1 MNLINKEN
9 DVNLSISPK
18 NLEIDIGLKKITI
31 KDRFTLILGKF
42 KRELFQEFQ
51 NRDFIQIIEK
61 FDLIPAKKLITY
73 FQNQSDELKNLDN
86 SLKILELLT
95 KYREIVEYNLDVF
108 AKFNKIIEISIST
121 FRYVYLSERKNQLI
135 SELELAK
142 IHKKSSELS
151 AIVDLIKKLN
161 ESIKT
166 NQIKSNYIKEDYYQ
180 HKNQIEQKRRTLTS
194 FEENIT
200 ELNKVK
206 KLCFNQ
212 INRITRQ
219 IEGSANNQDND
230 SMLKLGI
237 SNDLSNAEKIRAL
250 QKKAKDTQYEINQIK
265 SRSKQV
271 KEELEK
277 LTPHYNI
284 YKNDYEGILESVKN
298 DENRIRM
305 LQIEY
310 EKEITTNS
318 ETQIEE
324 IKNLLENP
332 VRPLLEIEDEISR
345 INSELEAISIPDD
358 FFRAE
363 NPSNLGVIIENLRE
377 IDVILRS
384 NDKKISIYRNEEEIS
399 KIFKKYNVFESVIK
413 DLEGI
418 VNTFLKKINLEMKF
432 ILVINETN
440 TALFLKTVFTRNSKE
455 KANFEGLTTPEKI
468 FFIISFFI
476 STGVILGHDNIFF
489 SNLFIPNIYN
499 KAGSI
504 YRTIRRIIP
513 IFETN
518 DKLTKYK
525 LIFLLSNLE
534 LKKEINNIKLIKV

>member
-1 MNLINKEN
+1 LNLINKEN
-9 DVNLSISPK
+9 EVNLSINPK
-18 NLEIDIGLKKITI
+18 NLELDIGLKKITI

-42 KRELFQEFQ
+42 QRELIQEYQ
-51 NRDFIQIIEK
+51 NRDFLQIIEN
-61 FDLIPAKKLITY
+61 FDLIPAKKLINY
-73 FQNQSDELKNLDN
+73 FKNQADDLKNLDN

-95 KYREIVEYNLDVF
+95 KYREIVEYNLNVF
-108 AKFNKIIEISIST
+108 AKFNNIIEISIST
-121 FRYVYLSERKNQLI
+121 LRCVYLSERKNQLI
-135 SELELAK
+135 SELESAK
-142 IHKKSSELS
+142 KHNKSSELS
-151 AIVDLIKKLN
+151 AIVDLINKLN

-166 NQIKSNYIKEDYYQ
+166 NQIKLNYIKEDYYQ
-180 HKNQIEQKRRTLTS
+180 RKNQIEQKRGTLSS

-200 ELNKVK
+200 ELDKIK
-206 KLCFNQ
+206 KLCFSQ

-219 IEGSANNQDND
+219 IEGSTNNQDND

-237 SNDLSNAEKIRAL
+237 GNNLSNAEKIRAL
-250 QKKAKDTQYEINQIK
+250 QKNAKDTQYEINQIK

-277 LTPHYNI
+277 LSPHYNI
-284 YKNDYEGILESVKN
+284 YKNDYEGILELVEN

-310 EKEITTNS
+310 EKEINTNS

-324 IKNLLENP
+324 IKDLLKNP

-345 INSELEAISIPDD
+345 IKSELEAISIPND
-358 FFRAE
+358 FFSAE
-363 NPSNLGVIIENLRE
+363 KPSNLGVVIENLRE
-377 IDVILRS
+377 IDGILRS
-384 NDKKISIYRNEEEIS
+384 NDKKISICRNEEEIS
-399 KIFKKYNVFESVIK
+399 KIFEKYNVFESLIK

-418 VNTFLKKINLEMKF
+418 VNTFLIKINLEMKF
-432 ILVINETN
+432 LLVVNDTN
-440 TALFLKTVFTRNSKE
+440 TTLFLKTFFTKNSKE
-455 KANFEGLTTPEKI
+455 KVNFEGLTTPEKI

-476 STGVILGHDNIFF
+476 STGVILEQDNIFF

-499 KAGSI
+499 KGGSI

-534 LKKEINNIKLIKV
+534 LKKEISNIKLIKV